1 MRRLI
6 QTKYPVNAKDEHF
19 AGFDL
24 SLTASGI
31 VILDAAGNV
40 KERHVIKVKT
50 KGVER
55 LDDIQKAIRSIIAIY
70 NIRLICI
77 EGYATGAI
85 GKTYNIGELGGVI
98 RLLLYRKGI
107 KYFDPKPTQ
116 LKKFATGK
124 GGGDGASKDQVTL
137 NVYKKWDFEA
147 KDNNEADAY
156 VLCRIAMALCGKEKD
171 LTSYQKEIVAQ
182 IKSANK
188 DMGD

>member
-1 MRRLI
+1 MRRPLM
-6 QTKYPVNAKDEHF
+6 TNYPVNAKDEHF

-40 KERHVIKVKT
+40 KERHIIKVKT
-50 KGVER
+50 RGAER

-70 NIRLICI
+70 NIRLVCI

-98 RLLLYRKGI
+98 RILLYRKGI
-107 KYFDPKPTQ
+107 PYFDPKPTQ

-137 NVYKKWDFEA
+137 HVFKKWDFEA

-156 VLCRIAMALCGKEKD
+156 VLCRIAMALCGKDSD
-171 LTSYQKEIVAQ
+171 LTPYQKEVIAQ
-182 IKSANK
+182 IKSMKKNME
-188 DMGD
+188 D